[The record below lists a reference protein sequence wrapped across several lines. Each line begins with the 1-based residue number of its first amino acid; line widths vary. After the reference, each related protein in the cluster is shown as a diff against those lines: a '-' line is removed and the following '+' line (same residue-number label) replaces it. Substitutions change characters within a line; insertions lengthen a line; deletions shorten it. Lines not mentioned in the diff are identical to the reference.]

1 MKAIFVSDAKETLL
15 NVYAPAVRERISKAV
30 TLAPVVY
37 NKADLLASPE
47 AFADTEIIFSTW
59 GMPVMTEEEIACVFP
74 RLKCLFYAAGTVQTF
89 ARPFLQRGVRIFS
102 AWAANAVPVAEYTV
116 AEIILAGKGFYAQS
130 RRIHDQ
136 ASWREA
142 ANARGNYP
150 GNYGARVGLVG
161 CGMIGSLVAKMLKAY
176 RFDVVAFDPFL
187 SDARAEEIGVTK
199 VSLDELFATSQVVSN
214 HLANNPDTVGMLGGA
229 LFESMLPYA
238 TFLNT
243 GRGAQVVEDDLVATL
258 RARPDIT
265 AVLDV
270 TMPEPPEDGSPFYTL
285 ENCFLTPHVAGSLC
299 DEVVR
304 MAEYMEKEFSLYLSG
319 APLRYEVTPKMLETM
334 A

>member
-1 MKAIFVSDAKETLL
+1 
-15 NVYAPAVRERISKAV
+15 
-30 TLAPVVY
+30 
-37 NKADLLASPE
+37 
-47 AFADTEIIFSTW
+47 
-59 GMPVMTEEEIACVFP
+59 
-74 RLKCLFYAAGTVQTF
+74 
-89 ARPFLQRGVRIFS
+89 
-102 AWAANAVPVAEYTV
+102 
-116 AEIILAGKGFYAQS
+116 
-130 RRIHDQ
+130 
-136 ASWREA
+136 
-142 ANARGNYP
+142 
-150 GNYGARVGLVG
+150 
-161 CGMIGSLVAKMLKAY
+161 MLKNY

-199 VSLDELFATSQVVSN
+199 VSLSELFATSQVVSN

-270 TMPEPPEDGSPFYTL
+270 TMPEPPEDGHPFYTL
-285 ENCFLTPHVAGSLC
+285 ENCFLTPHIAGSLC